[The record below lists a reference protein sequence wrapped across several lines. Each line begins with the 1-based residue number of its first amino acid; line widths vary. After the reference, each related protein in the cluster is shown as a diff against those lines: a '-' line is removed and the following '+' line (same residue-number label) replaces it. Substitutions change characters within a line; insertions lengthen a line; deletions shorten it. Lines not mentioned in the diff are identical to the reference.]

1 METTTMTNT
10 TTPANP
16 APPPAT
22 QTPEYLALADACR
35 KMVDA
40 FCAKSDNR
48 QRAAAGRILD
58 LLGEREIPV
67 DEILDDLRI
76 TKNEGRRSAGGRWVS
91 GTLARHEF
99 QALVF
104 AEHAENPEYE
114 MYQSRI
120 SKLWL
125 RDLLTNEVV
134 CEFDRG
140 WSISPRTQ
148 AARHITDLLADG
160 LADHIFGG

>member
-1 METTTMTNT
+1 MTNT
-10 TTPANP
+10 TNN
-16 APPPAT
+16 PAT
-22 QTPEYLALADACR
+22 QTPEYTALAEACR

-40 FCAKSDNR
+40 FCYKQAAA
-48 QRAAAGRILD
+48 QREAAGRVLD

-67 DEILDDLRI
+67 DEMLDDLRI

-99 QALVF
+99 EALVF
-104 AEHAENPEYE
+104 AEHAENPAYE
-114 MYQSRI
+114 MDGSRI
-120 SKLWL
+120 SKFWL